1 MHTERKRICY
11 AHLKGQ
17 VTTVS
22 TEAVLLSLSFC

>member
-1 MHTERKRICY
+1 MHAERKRFCY

-22 TEAVLLSLSFC
+22 TEAVLHSQL